1 MHKKAKEEFY
11 RVLDVVLLKPESS
24 GGSPEKPEKRF
35 FSKINETLM
44 ESERDVSIMVR
55 DSLLFEDDVVMLCT

>member
-1 MHKKAKEEFY
+1 M
-11 RVLDVVLLKPESS
+11 VLLKPESS